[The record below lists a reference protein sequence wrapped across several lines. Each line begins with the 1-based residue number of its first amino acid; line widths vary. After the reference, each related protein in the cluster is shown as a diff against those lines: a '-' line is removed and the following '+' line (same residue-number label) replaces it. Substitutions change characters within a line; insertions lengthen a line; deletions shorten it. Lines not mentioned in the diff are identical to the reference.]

1 LILSGSCF
9 TLIAG
14 GNGCHLDSGDQKMV
28 VDLLDGETLFRLL
41 MLMIWSV
48 ITIAIGYAKGFKDGR
63 REGYARGKAIGRH
76 SSNAVNK

>member
-1 LILSGSCF
+1 LILSESCF

-48 ITIAIGYAKGFKDGR
+48 ITIAIGYSKGFKDGR
-63 REGYARGKAIGRH
+63 REGLARGKAIGRH
-76 SSNAVNK
+76 SSNAVKK

>member
-9 TLIAG
+9 TLNPG

-41 MLMIWSV
+41 MLIIWSV

-63 REGYARGKAIGRH
+63 REGLARGKAIGRH
-76 SSNAVNK
+76 SSNAVKK